1 MVIYGFL
8 ILRSLLRSI
17 VPETLKTIIEALRE
31 EEDYNIVCSTTTIL
45 DPEELGPNTDR
56 FYACR
61 FLPAHLVNEMA
72 DIAVL
77 HGGQGTIQT
86 AAWAGTPVVGIGF
99 QAEQQAN
106 IDGIARAGMAIR
118 IPIYSVSHIKILNT
132 IKKINQEK
140 YKRNAL
146 LMKEKVR
153 AVDGVKKTVEIMNNF
168 LLN

>member
-1 MVIYGFL
+1 
-8 ILRSLLRSI
+8 
-17 VPETLKTIIEALRE
+17 
-31 EEDYNIVCSTTTIL
+31 
-45 DPEELGPNTDR
+45 
-56 FYACR
+56 
-61 FLPAHLVNEMA
+61 MA

-86 AAWAGTPVVGIGF
+86 AVWAGTPVVGIGF

-118 IPIYSVSHIKILNT
+118 IPIYSVSHKKILNT

-140 YKRNAL
+140 YKRNAS

-153 AVDGVKKTVEIMNNF
+153 AVDGVQKTVELMNNF